1 MSRSRLP
8 SLVVVLALALW
19 AFRTET
25 PAAQAS
31 TQTARDAAHATVVVV
46 VNTENPVTQLSIG
59 DLRRM
64 LLGEMTRW
72 PNGKTVTI
80 AMRPPGQPER
90 DAVFRLVCGLTESD
104 FARYQLRAA
113 YRGEAQSGIK
123 QLDTPVGVKRF
134 VFNVPGAIGFVRG
147 DEVDPTVKRLSITGD
162 VPTEPAF
169 GLTLRA
175 K

>member
-1 MSRSRLP
+1 MVNLRLRSIVAL
-8 SLVVVLALALW
+8 LAVALW
-19 AFRTET
+19 ATRAVT

-31 TQTARDAAHATVVVV
+31 TPAARDAAHATVAVIL
-46 VNTENPVTQLSIG
+46 NKDNPVTQFSIG
-59 DLRRM
+59 DLRRA

-72 PNGKTVTI
+72 PDGKIITI
-80 AMRPPGQPER
+80 AMRQPGQPER
-90 DAVFRLVCGLTESD
+90 DAVLRLVCGLTESD

-113 YRGEAQSGIK
+113 YRGEAQTGIK
-123 QLDTPVGVKRF
+123 LLDTAMGVKRF

-147 DEVDPTVKRLSITGD
+147 DEVDPTVKLLAVAGA
-162 VPTEPAF
+162 VPTGSAF